1 VNVLLL
7 GIQGSGKGTQ
17 AKRIASEY
25 GIPHVATGD
34 MLRREVDEG
43 TPLGREVE
51 AILARGDLVPDETVV
66 QLIRDR
72 LAQPDAQQGFVL
84 DGFPRTMAQ
93 SDALDEMLAEI
104 GRPLSVVFELQVP
117 DELARERMANRA
129 RDEGRADDT
138 PEVIDR
144 RIQLYHDET
153 EPIVQHYR
161 LLGNLVGIHG
171 TGTIDQVFAEIQRA
185 LEEAARR
192 EEAPA

>member
-25 GIPHVATGD
+25 SLPHVATGD
-34 MLRREVDEG
+34 MLREAVAAE
-43 TPLGREVE
+43 TPLGKEVE
-51 AILARGDLVPDETVV
+51 EYLARGELVPDDTMIE
-66 QLIRDR
+66 LIRDR
-72 LAQPDAQQGFVL
+72 LAQPDAAGGFVL

-104 GRPLSVVFELQVP
+104 GRPLTIVFELQVP
-117 DELARERMANRA
+117 DEVARERMEERA
-129 RDEGRADDT
+129 QEEGRGDDT
-138 PEVIDR
+138 AEAIDR
-144 RIQLYHDET
+144 RLELYHRET

-171 TGTIDQVFAEIQRA
+171 TGTIDQVFAEIQEA
-185 LEEAARR
+185 LEQTVRRQEART
-192 EEAPA
+192 